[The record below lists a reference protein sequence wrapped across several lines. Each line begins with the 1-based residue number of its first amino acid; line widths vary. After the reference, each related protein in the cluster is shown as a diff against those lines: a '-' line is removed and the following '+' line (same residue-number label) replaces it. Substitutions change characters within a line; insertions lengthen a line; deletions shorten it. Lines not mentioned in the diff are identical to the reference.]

1 MNNKKL
7 LLLSCALFCTGISL
21 VKAQQ
26 STTAAG
32 GQTSGTGGSSSY
44 SIGQI
49 AYTTHLG
56 SNGSVAQG
64 VQQPY
69 EISTVL
75 GLDVSDIQIELQTYP
90 NPTSDYL
97 TIRVENQNLN
107 ELSYQLFDA
116 NGKLIE
122 NKKMNSSFETI
133 NLENLANATYF
144 LKILSANKELKLV
157 KIIKN

>member
-1 MNNKKL
+1 MKKIM
-7 LLLSCALFCTGISL
+7 LLSCAFFSTGISL

-26 STTAAG
+26 ATTATG
-32 GQTSGTGGSSSY
+32 GQASGTGGSSSY

-49 AYTTHLG
+49 AYSTHMG
-56 SNGSVAQG
+56 SNGSVTQG

-69 EISTVL
+69 EIFTVL

-90 NPTSDYL
+90 NPTTDFL
-97 TIRVENQNLN
+97 TIRVESQVLN

-122 NKKMNSSFETI
+122 NKKMNSSLETI

-144 LKILSANKELKLV
+144 LKILSADKELKIV